1 MMRFHPRLLPPV
13 LLIGILVALTAPVAA
28 QSSAASQIK
37 SEISRLQQSIKDNPI
52 SDPNFKNLIT
62 TIVDTLNA
70 AAASVDAGHL
80 FLSLEKLGQA
90 EDLLQG
96 GRAVANSAEVEKNSL
111 TAFEAHW
118 GKVSLRLT
126 ALDKDA
132 HAHDWKHSALA
143 IRALAEA
150 AQGKAIP
157 LLEGGRGF
165 ATANGPKDGLFYVGQ
180 AEGEAD
186 FATFCARLNAPAKTT
201 ASPLRSLLPELHRL
215 QEKTNAAFQPP
226 KSIDLHP
233 RFIALN
239 SQIKLAEELDASRFY
254 AGALYAYL
262 DAVRHYGMLDAPPLD
277 TAAQPQLKQDL
288 SAASKKL
295 AASSADNSTDDSIA
309 QLFLERAVSYTT
321 HPDGSAPT
329 ADEWRGARVI
339 LDQVLP
345 AYYDAQKPAAP
356 LERASGKV
364 VDITLVRWPYT

>member
-1 MMRFHPRLLPPV
+1 MKFHPKPLPVFPILLM
-13 LLIGILVALTAPVAA
+13 LGLLVALIPPLAGQNSP
-28 QSSAASQIK
+28 ASQIK
-37 SEISRLQQSIKDNPI
+37 GEISRLQQSLQDKPI
-52 SDPNFKNLIT
+52 SDPNLKELT
-62 TIVDTLNA
+62 AMVGDALKSSA
-70 AAASVDAGHL
+70 GAVDAGHL
-80 FLSLEKLGQA
+80 YLGLEKLGQA

-96 GRAVANSAEVEKNSL
+96 ARSASDTAEVEKKGL
-111 TAFEAHW
+111 PAFESHW

-126 ALDKDA
+126 ALDKEA
-132 HAHDWKHSALA
+132 HGHKWTNSPLA

-165 ATANGPKDGLFYVGQ
+165 ATATGPKDGLFYVGQ

-186 FATFCARLNAPAKTT
+186 FATFCTSLSAVGK
-201 ASPLRSLLPELHRL
+201 ASAFPLRSLLPELHSL

-262 DAVRHYGMLDAPPLD
+262 ESVRHFGMLDAPPLD
-277 TAAQPQLKQDL
+277 AAAQAQLKQDL
-288 SAASKKL
+288 ATTARKL
-295 AASSADNSTDDSIA
+295 SASSADDSIA
-309 QLFLERAVSYTT
+309 QLFLERAASYAT

-345 AYYDAQKPAAP
+345 TYYAAQKPPAM
-356 LERASGKV
+356 LEHASGKT

>member
-1 MMRFHPRLLPPV
+1 MNFDPRPLRFALLVGV
-13 LLIGILVALTAPVAA
+13 LAALALPVASQESPTPQNLVSPIRA
-28 QSSAASQIK
+28 EIARLERSLKDQPISSPDIKNLESMVGDSLKAAS
-37 SEISRLQQSIKDNPI
+37 
-52 SDPNFKNLIT
+52 
-62 TIVDTLNA
+62 
-70 AAASVDAGHL
+70 DA
-80 FLSLEKLGQA
+80 LSAERTYLALERLGQA

-96 GRAVANSAEVEKNSL
+96 ARVASDKAEVEKGGL
-111 TAFEAHW
+111 AAFESQW
-118 GKVSLRLT
+118 GKVSLRLA

-132 HAHDWKHSALA
+132 HAREWKQAPLA

-150 AQGKAIP
+150 AQGRAIP

-165 ATANGPKDGLFYVGQ
+165 ATATGPKDGLFYVGQ

-186 FATFCARLNAPAKTT
+186 FATFCASLKADTKAPGFA
-201 ASPLRSLLPELHRL
+201 LRSLLPDLRSL

-226 KSIDLHP
+226 KSIDLHS

-262 DAVRHYGMLDAPPLD
+262 EAVRHYGMLDAPPLD
-277 TAAQPQLKQDL
+277 AAAQEQAKRD
-288 SAASKKL
+288 L
-295 AASSADNSTDDSIA
+295 AAAKEKFANSSSDDSIA
-309 QLFLERAVSYTT
+309 QLFVERAASYTT
-321 HPDGSAPT
+321 HVDGSAPS

-345 AYYDAQKPAAP
+345 AYYAARKAAP
-356 LERASGKV
+356 LLAKNGGKT